1 MWLPVDVQ
9 TLFSFLDV
17 FGDVHLTGA
26 DGAQTALLDHLTLG
40 ISVGDTRGET
50 AAARLRARAP

>member
-1 MWLPVDVQ
+1 M
-9 TLFSFLDV
+9 

-40 ISVGDTRGET
+40 VFVGDARGET
-50 AAARLRARAP
+50 AAARL